1 MSVYATGDCH
11 GTFRRFGRKYFPEQ
25 ANMSRDDF
33 IVICGDFGGL
43 WEGTEEENYWLD
55 WLNDKPWTTLW
66 VDGNH
71 ENFTLLSEFP
81 LEMWHGGM
89 VHRIRANILH
99 LMRGQ
104 VFELQEYTFFT
115 MGGAKSHDVED
126 GILDSKA
133 PDFETRRMMLEIM
146 GRRRYRVLGQSWWPE
161 ELPSKDEYTRAR
173 QNLDK
178 HDWAVDYIITH
189 CAPTDLA
196 IAINRYNKADPLT
209 DFLQEIQE
217 KARYHYWLFG
227 HYHGNQAIDNKHI
240 LLWEQIVQVI

>member
-33 IVICGDFGGL
+33 VVICGDFGGL

-55 WLNDKPWTTLW
+55 WLNDKPWITLW

-89 VHRIRANILH
+89 VHRIRPNILH

-104 VFELQEYTFFT
+104 VFEIQGYTFFT

-161 ELPSKDEYTRAR
+161 ELPSKDEYTRA
-173 QNLDK
+173 
-178 HDWAVDYIITH
+178 
-189 CAPTDLA
+189 
-196 IAINRYNKADPLT
+196 
-209 DFLQEIQE
+209 
-217 KARYHYWLFG
+217 
-227 HYHGNQAIDNKHI
+227 
-240 LLWEQIVQVI
+240 